1 MNKSK
6 CEVYDLTKELKK
18 NYQIN
23 RDISKYLTN
32 SQQAEL
38 LSLLEHNQAVS
49 QLIKVLIAKNKLL
62 GKNNQKIGKQRNNI
76 EKALKNEKERN
87 EKLIT
92 EVTQLKYELNE
103 LKSQMRISLNSFQ
116 QHLLSNILGRSEI
129 IKFIQELIHVIQES
143 NQNNKIQ

>member
-6 CEVYDLTKELKK
+6 CEFYDLAKELKK

-38 LSLLEHNQAVS
+38 LSILENNQAVS
-49 QLIKVLIAKNKLL
+49 KLIKVLIAKNKVL
-62 GKNNQKIGKQRNNI
+62 GTNNKKIGKQRNNI
-76 EKALKNEKERN
+76 EKAFKNERERN
-87 EKLIT
+87 EKLTT

-116 QHLLSNILGRSEI
+116 QQLLSNILGRSEI

-143 NQNNKIQ
+143 NQNKRIQ

>member
-6 CEVYDLTKELKK
+6 CEFYDLAKELKK

-38 LSLLEHNQAVS
+38 LSILENNQAVS
-49 QLIKVLIAKNKLL
+49 KLINVLIAKNKVL
-62 GKNNQKIGKQRNNI
+62 GANNKKIGKQRNNI
-76 EKALKNEKERN
+76 EKAFKKERERN
-87 EKLIT
+87 EKLTT

-116 QHLLSNILGRSEI
+116 QQLLSNILGRSEI

-143 NQNNKIQ
+143 NQNKRIQ